1 MKEVFIFL
9 KDENWML
16 EKLESVLVSYDDER
30 VVGFVQLGFFGSSDL
45 MIGQF
50 KVVLLDK
57 DQVCEVKKQVLVDF
71 VEEFYLLL

>member
-30 VVGFVQLGFFGSSDL
+30 VVGFV
-45 MIGQF
+45 
-50 KVVLLDK
+50 
-57 DQVCEVKKQVLVDF
+57 
-71 VEEFYLLL
+71 